1 MRAGVG
7 IHNYIAGQS
16 ESDSQDSTKLRL
28 TREVYLPFTQLMID
42 RNESDEAERLCRLSL
57 REQQKMQGFEH
68 ADTALAHGMLGQALV
83 AGLENKNTEEAKREA
98 VEHLEKSLEITTK
111 VMGDVSYVTVSG
123 LQSLGHLYIK
133 EHETV

>member
-1 MRAGVG
+1 MIRSMVSRRSAGR
-7 IHNYIAGQS
+7 
-16 ESDSQDSTKLRL
+16 STMARV
-28 TREVYLPFTQLMID
+28 RSV
-42 RNESDEAERLCRLSL
+42 
-57 REQQKMQGFEH
+57 
-68 ADTALAHGMLGQALV
+68 V